1 MVFLCCNNPYL
12 YQIIYIV
19 LNIEYNIWFVSFDK
33 DWIFVRFITRRIDQF
48 ILFGKYY
55 NLEL

>member
-1 MVFLCCNNPYL
+1 MFFLWCNNPYL